1 MAEEKTFARKASG
14 LVRGL
19 SLLDAF
25 GVGFMNQGLTPSMW
39 VMISL
44 GLGVYAGGNL
54 ILATI
59 ISAVLCGIGF
69 SLVWGILGG
78 SMPRSGGEYIY
89 NSRILH
95 PLVGI
100 AESFGNAFV
109 WIMWIFVLAPWT
121 VDPGLVMLFQFLG
134 RPDIAEWLTQPWALF
149 AFSTVVSII
158 AMLFLIFGI
167 KVFASAQKVIM
178 FLGIGGCL
186 VILLVF
192 TFTSAGGFQQAWN
205 DMAAKAE
212 PATADFSTL
221 AEDAGIDMAS
231 ADDVLYNLQVLL
243 LGRTPLEDVVGPD
256 GSVIVPAGTVITDGH
271 VAAMATFTTTE
282 GVPVAVTVQP
292 LTYEGFRDAVAQVM
306 DKAEGRPLPQTWN
319 WVDTLGVMVAG
330 SWLFAYS
337 YCITFIAGEVK
348 RPDKSI
354 ILGNLFAVI
363 VPAVFM
369 LWLAIVLYNTVGFE
383 FLSATAYVDN
393 NWGTSFLGLPMAW
406 SPQFVGLAAVITQNP
421 IVLILM
427 AGSFILFNI
436 WWVALSYLAFPRI
449 LFAWGMDRVGPRWFT
464 DVHPRFATPVW
475 NHIVCFILGEIG
487 ILLYAFWQNP
497 MGGLTV
503 TGMEIVSVF
512 GVTAIAALVFPF
524 VRKVRNIWEASPY
537 AKWKIWKIPV
547 ITVGAAV
554 NLVYLVILF
563 IFFFLMPYF
572 GGAGLEELTLGSG
585 ALYLVIWVLGIAWYY
600 FWRWWN
606 KRQAGID
613 VGLAYGELPPE

>member
-1 MAEEKTFARKASG
+1 MSEKVFARKASG

-59 ISAVLCGIGF
+59 ISALMCGIGF

-109 WIMWIFVLAPWT
+109 WVMWIFVLAPWT
-121 VDPGLVMLFQFLG
+121 VDPGMVMMFQFLG
-134 RPDIAEWLTQPWALF
+134 RPDIAEFLTQPWVLF
-149 AFSTVVSII
+149 AFSTLVSLIG
-158 AMLFLIFGI
+158 MLFLIFGI
-167 KVFASAQKVIM
+167 KVFATAQKVIM
-178 FLGIGGCL
+178 FLGILGCAI
-186 VILLVF
+186 ILLVF
-192 TFTSAGGFQQAWN
+192 TFTSFGGFREAW
-205 DMAAKAE
+205 DRMAAQAE
-212 PATADFSTL
+212 PAEADFSTMG
-221 AEDAGIDMAS
+221 EDAGVDMADS
-231 ADDVLYNLQVLL
+231 EAVTYYLQAQL
-243 LGRTPLEDVVGPD
+243 LGRTPVEDIVAPD
-256 GSVIVPAGTVITDGH
+256 GTVIVRAGSEITEDD
-271 VAAMATFTTTE
+271 VAALAALANEE
-282 GVPVAVTVQP
+282 GVPVTVWVRP
-292 LTYEGFRDAVAQVM
+292 LTYDAFFKAVSLVM
-306 DKAEGRPLPQTWN
+306 DKAEGRPLPNTWN

-354 ILGNLFAVI
+354 ILGNLFAI
-363 VPAVFM
+363 LGPAFFM
-369 LWLAIVLYNTVGFE
+369 LWLAIVLYNTVGFQ

-393 NWGTSFLGLPMAW
+393 TWGNTFLGLPFSW
-406 SPQFVGLAAVITQNP
+406 SPQFVGLAAVVTQHP
-421 IVLILM
+421 LLIILM
-427 AGSFILFNI
+427 AGSFVLFSL
-436 WWVALSYLAFPRI
+436 WWVALSYMAFPRI

-464 DVHPRFATPVW
+464 EIHPRWGTPIW
-475 NHIVCFILGEIG
+475 THLLCFVLGEIG

-497 MGGLTV
+497 MTGLSV

-512 GVTAIAALVFPF
+512 GVTAIAAALFPF
-524 VRKVRNIWEASPY
+524 MRKVRNIWEASPY
-537 AKWKIWKIPV
+537 RKWNILKIPV
-547 ITVGAAV
+547 VTIGAVV
-554 NLVYLVILF
+554 NLAYLAILF
-563 IFFFLMPYF
+563 VFFFLMPYF

-585 ALYLVIWVLGIAWYY
+585 ALYLVVWVAGILWYY
-600 FWRWWN
+600 IWKWWN

-613 VGLAYGELPPE
+613 IGLAYGELPPE